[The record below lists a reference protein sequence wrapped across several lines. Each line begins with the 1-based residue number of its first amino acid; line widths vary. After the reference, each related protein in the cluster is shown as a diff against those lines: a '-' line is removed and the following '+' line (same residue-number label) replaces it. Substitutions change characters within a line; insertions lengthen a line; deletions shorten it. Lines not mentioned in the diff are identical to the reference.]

1 MINKGAQRQV
11 CKVKVGISY
20 KLRYVSPNIFSISQI
35 FSALATSRV
44 CNWSRATCLLS
55 GQSSRSQLRPMLAC
69 VMAADNHNHHA
80 FTNILEFA
88 ETRNKKT
95 MQCIGMVYDLW
106 RYSRLPTQRKIDDLS
121 SLPQC
126 KSRST
131 VDCWPWKHMQP
142 HDTAMLVLDT
152 GIQSWSVTALH
163 PTFYILDTCY
173 QWFVF
178 TCGHA

>member
-1 MINKGAQRQV
+1 MINKEAQRQV

-55 GQSSRSQLRPMLAC
+55 AQSSRSQLRPMLAC

-88 ETRNKKT
+88 ETRNKRT
-95 MQCIGMVYDLW
+95 MQCIGMTFEDILGFQHHREKSTTSHHFLNV
-106 RYSRLPTQRKIDDLS
+106 KVG
-121 SLPQC
+121 SLV
-126 KSRST
+126 T
-131 VDCWPWKHMQP
+131 VDHENTCSLMTLHC
-142 HDTAMLVLDT
+142 AMLDT
-152 GIQSWSVTALH
+152 GYSRDQWRRCIQHSTS
-163 PTFYILDTCY
+163 
-173 QWFVF
+173 
-178 TCGHA
+178 

>member
-1 MINKGAQRQV
+1 MINKEAQRQV

-69 VMAADNHNHHA
+69 VMAAADNHNHHA
-80 FTNILEFA
+80 FTNIFEFA
-88 ETRNKKT
+88 ETRNKRT
-95 MQCIGMVYDLW
+95 IQCICMTFEDILGFQH
-106 RYSRLPTQRKIDDLS
+106 RE
-121 SLPQC
+121 
-126 KSRST
+126 KSTTSHHFLNVKVRALLT
-131 VDCWPWKHMQP
+131 VDHENTCSLMTLRHAGAG
-142 HDTAMLVLDT
+142 HR
-152 GIQSWSVTALH
+152 IQSWSVTALH
-163 PTFYILDTCY
+163 PTSYIPDTCY